1 MIDTKICSLCKK
13 EKPLIK
19 YRSRG
24 GSQKHLLKSRCN
36 DCLYKEHRRWVE
48 ENLEKVSGYREK
60 DSWTIEK
67 RCRRRGISPEELFE
81 CYKKQENK
89 CAICKKEICI
99 TESAIDHNHKTD
111 KFRGLLCKTCNRA
124 LGMFKDSPKI
134 LKSAVDYLKEKGFY
148 GNV

>member
-1 MIDTKICSLCKK
+1 MSDTKICSLCKK
-13 EKPLIK
+13 EQPLNK

-36 DCLYKEHRRWVE
+36 KCLYKEHRRWVE
-48 ENLEKVSGYREK
+48 QNPEKVLGYREK

-67 RCRRRGISPEELFE
+67 RCRRRGISPEELFD

-89 CAICKKEICI
+89 CAICKEEICI
-99 TESAIDHNHKTD
+99 TESAIDHNHSTD

-134 LKSAVDYLKEKGFY
+134 LKSAIDYLKEKGFY
-148 GNV
+148 GNS